1 MPEAARTVLKRFPAE
16 SAEAP
21 GLQLRLER
29 PHNLLQCM
37 AWPGQKDALATA
49 LKKDLPSLT
58 WPEPGQL
65 FLLEEGGS
73 LFSTAPGSAMLL
85 DLAPDL
91 ADRLPTGIPMETGSL
106 FDQSDSRLLLDLQG
120 TGVQEVLASGLIVNF
135 AAWPDRCA
143 AATMI
148 EHTDVTVLRWQAEHF
163 SLLVTRSYAQSLWDW
178 AYETAAN
185 FLARQAS

>member
-1 MPEAARTVLKRFPAE
+1 MPEAARTILKRFPTDT
-16 SAEAP
+16 AEAA

-37 AWPGQKDALATA
+37 AWPGQKDALAKA
-49 LKKDLPSLT
+49 MEQVLPSLA

-65 FLLEEGGS
+65 FPLEEGGS
-73 LFSTAPGSAMLL
+73 FFSTAPGSAMLL
-85 DLAPDL
+85 DVDAERAARLV
-91 ADRLPTGIPMETGSL
+91 ADIPMETGSV

-120 TGVQEVLASGLIVNF
+120 SGVQEVLASGLIVNF
-135 AAWPDRCA
+135 AAWPDRCV

-148 EHTDVTVLRWQAEHF
+148 EHIDVTVVRWHAEHF

-178 AYETAAN
+178 AYETSAN
-185 FLARQAS
+185 FLARQAG